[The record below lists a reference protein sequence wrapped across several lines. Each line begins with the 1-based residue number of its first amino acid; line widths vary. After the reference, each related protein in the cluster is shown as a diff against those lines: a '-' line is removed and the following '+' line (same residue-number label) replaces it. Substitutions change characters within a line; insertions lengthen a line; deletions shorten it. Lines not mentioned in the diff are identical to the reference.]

1 MKRIRPIVSIVF
13 ALLTL
18 FSASSITVGIHFCQG
33 KVKNLAFFSKAQ
45 GCERERKLPPCHRHK
60 AAPCCEDETIV
71 HEAQSFQLS
80 ASHITIAAAPAVDIL
95 QAPVL
100 LSEIIP
106 ASIQA
111 QTHYYDYDPPLRSED
126 RIVTH
131 RIFLI

>member
-1 MKRIRPIVSIVF
+1 MKRIRPIVSIVL

-18 FSASSITVGIHFCQG
+18 FSASSVTIGIHFCQG
-33 KVKNLAFFSKAQ
+33 KVQNLALFSKAQ
-45 GCERERKLPPCHRHK
+45 GCEREKKLPPCHRHK

-71 HEAQSFQLS
+71 HEGQSFQTFDS
-80 ASHITIAAAPAVDIL
+80 NITVTATLVADIL
-95 QAPVL
+95 QPSVL

-106 ASIQA
+106 ASVHA
-111 QTHYYDYDPPLRSED
+111 QTRYYNYDPPLRSED

>member
-1 MKRIRPIVSIVF
+1 MKRIRPIVSIVL

-18 FSASSITVGIHFCQG
+18 FSASSVTIGIHFCQG
-33 KVKNLAFFSKAQ
+33 KVQNLALFSKAQ
-45 GCERERKLPPCHRHK
+45 GCEREKKLPPCHRHK

-71 HEAQSFQLS
+71 HEGQSFQTFDS
-80 ASHITIAAAPAVDIL
+80 NITVTATPVADIL
-95 QAPVL
+95 QPSVL

-106 ASIQA
+106 ASVHA
-111 QTHYYDYDPPLRSED
+111 QTRYYNYDPPLRSED

>member
-1 MKRIRPIVSIVF
+1 MKRIRPIVSIVL

-18 FSASSITVGIHFCQG
+18 FSASSVTVGIHFCQG
-33 KVKNLAFFSKAQ
+33 KVQNLALFSKAR
-45 GCERERKLPPCHRHK
+45 GCEREQKLPPCHRHK

-71 HEAQSFQLS
+71 HEGQSFQAS
-80 ASHITIAAAPAVDIL
+80 DSHITIVATPVTDVL
-95 QAPVL
+95 HVPVL

-106 ASIQA
+106 ASVHA
-111 QTHYYDYDPPLRSED
+111 QTRYYNYDPPLRSED